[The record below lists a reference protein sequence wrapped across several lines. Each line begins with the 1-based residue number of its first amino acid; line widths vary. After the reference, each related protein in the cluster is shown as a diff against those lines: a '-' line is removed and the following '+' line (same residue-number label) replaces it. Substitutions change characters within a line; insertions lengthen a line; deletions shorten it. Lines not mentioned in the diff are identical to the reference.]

1 MCGCRRLFLDDAHV
15 ESRQGLIRSFHQAEK
30 YPGNPV
36 VVPDLPWERA
46 MGHNHGT
53 VLFEEGRFRY
63 WYQTYAFAREA
74 AGTFHCAYAE
84 STDGIRWE
92 KPLLGRHALDGD
104 RQNNVVAYDVGGVN
118 IVHDDHDGDPDRRYK
133 MLYWGSGAAKP
144 GAIGGWMG
152 SAGSW
157 GWCAASSPDGLDWRP
172 HPHNPI
178 YLAAADDGS
187 FLGYDPTEQA
197 YVAYLRPVTWKPGQ
211 RAMEPDTYDATIGS
225 LHGWYEGHPAPVDE
239 GMRRFPHMRL
249 IGRATSADFVQ
260 WTPTGTVM
268 VPDEDDPDGVEL
280 YSMPVFIYQG
290 WYLGLLYVLYGD
302 PDEPR
307 IRKKGF
313 MDIQLAA
320 SRDGIT
326 WRRIGGHRPLI
337 PRGSRGEFDA
347 GMVGPNNGLVERD
360 GRIWLYYNG
369 WTGEHRETKAYR
381 RANDPGLLEMGRLG
395 CGTGLAWLRQDGF
408 ISVDA
413 GEDEGILTT
422 KPERLGG
429 MRLFVNAR
437 TAGPGGTL
445 MVEVLPG
452 NGNASDTVLARGAF
466 RGDSVDA
473 EVGGGELPRLPSGE
487 YRLRFRLRSGSLY
500 SYRLAAGA

>member
-30 YPGNPV
+30 YRDNPV

-53 VLFEEGRFRY
+53 VLFEGGRVRY

-92 KPLLGRHALDGD
+92 KPLLGRHELNGD
-104 RQNNVVAYDVGGVN
+104 RRNNVVAYDIGGVN
-118 IVHDDHDGDPDRRYK
+118 IVHDDHDGDPAARYK
-133 MLYWGSGAAKP
+133 MLYWGSGADTP
-144 GAIGGWMG
+144 GAIRGWMG
-152 SAGSW
+152 SAGS
-157 GWCAASSPDGLDWRP
+157 
-172 HPHNPI
+172 
-178 YLAAADDGS
+178 
-187 FLGYDPTEQA
+187 
-197 YVAYLRPVTWKPGQ
+197 
-211 RAMEPDTYDATIGS
+211 
-225 LHGWYEGHPAPVDE
+225 
-239 GMRRFPHMRL
+239 
-249 IGRATSADFVQ
+249 
-260 WTPTGTVM
+260 
-268 VPDEDDPDGVEL
+268 
-280 YSMPVFIYQG
+280 
-290 WYLGLLYVLYGD
+290 LGLLYVLYGD
-302 PDEPR
+302 PDEPK

-313 MDIQLAA
+313 MDVQLAA

-337 PRGSRGEFDA
+337 PRGSRGDFDA

-413 GEDEGILTT
+413 GEDEGSLTT
-422 KPERLGG
+422 KTERLGG

-437 TAGPGGTL
+437 TADPSGML

-452 NGNASDTVLARGAF
+452 ERSASDTVLARGAF

-473 EVGGGELPRLPSGE
+473 EVGGDDLPRLPSGE

-500 SYRLAAGA
+500 SYRLAAGE